1 MHLIATTC
9 FGDNIEDEWF
19 IIYVILELS
28 KKYPHLIIQITDND
42 GDFLLIEAADYLP
55 SWANPENT
63 ENRVSKINY
72 MYNFCYIYCIMFVM
86 LMIFPFF
93 KILYFDF
100 LFH

>member
-72 MYNFCYIYCIMFVM
+72 IYNFCYINLLYNVCNADD
-86 LMIFPFF
+86 LP
-93 KILYFDF
+93 KILYLDF